1 MTNIDPLTQREFPMI
16 CEHKHMYDPIF
27 GAEIGGL
34 VVVLLLIT
42 FSNLG
47 GTSGGGLVTPFIIM
61 FNGFNT

>member
-1 MTNIDPLTQREFPMI
+1 
-16 CEHKHMYDPIF
+16 MYDPIF